1 MKRCPLCDR
10 RWDLE
15 KVFCP
20 MDGHRLKSLV
30 VSSDSAVSEVKNTAT
45 SQPELQFELLSEMI
59 SHPQALEDSL
69 KQEPQ
74 PSLAEIAQEAMEKL
88 IERDQEELR
97 EHLRLYDTFNLHCRT
112 VKYFADKLSAESD
125 NFSCK
130 ITHRDEYIQR
140 LMIFTFTFG
149 YGQYR
154 RSFPLTVGYY
164 REPRRE
170 VSISIDLYEIGSDKD
185 SRYFRTERAGGRV
198 ERTLSGFN
206 YTLSPPAGTEGIMLL
221 KWLDNSFKSIFRIA
235 YET

>member
-10 RWDLE
+10 RWDVE

-20 MDGHRLKSLV
+20 MDGHRLK
-30 VSSDSAVSEVKNTAT
+30 DGDAVEVKQKA
-45 SQPELQFELLSEMI
+45 SLELEPQFELLSELI

-74 PSLAEIAQEAMEKL
+74 PSLAKIAEEAMQRLKQHDHDEML
-88 IERDQEELR
+88 
-97 EHLRLYDTFNLHCRT
+97 EHLQLYELFNLHCRT
-112 VKYFADKLSAESD
+112 VQYFVDKLSTESE

-130 ITHRDEYIQR
+130 VTHRDEHNQR
-140 LMIFTFTFG
+140 LMIFTLSFG

-170 VSISIDLYEIGSDKD
+170 VSVSIDLYEIGSDKD

-206 YTLSPPAGTEGIMLL
+206 YTLTPPAGTEGVMLL
-221 KWLDNSFKSIFRIA
+221 KWLDHSFKSIFKLA
-235 YET
+235 YEV